1 MRSRAAVSFALL
13 VFLVLAPVGAAS
25 AATTVGETSTGAPA
39 APDNTAVTPSSDTA
53 LTDAAQDVDPNV
65 VLRVNVT
72 ADGDARWTIE
82 FRERLDDENETRA
95 FREYRN
101 AIVNGEDRPPIT
113 AREFSRYVNES
124 AATTDREMAL
134 KNVEYDGRIEN
145 DTGIITVSFTWTNFA
160 RVEDGG
166 DRLLVGDAFNGS
178 GGTWL
183 PSLDDGQRL
192 VIDAPDGYLPYT
204 APRGHENGTIRWDG
218 PYDFSTNEITI
229 GYSAQ
234 NGGEGP
240 TTIDPD
246 DPLPMALLGFGIAA
260 LVVAVGT
267 GGYLLAR
274 RQTGTAGGV
283 SAKSDPSPDPAAAD
297 SVGEPAAAA
306 ADGTAATAAVASDS
320 PDGDDE
326 GDEDEIDE
334 TLLSDEER
342 VTRMLEA
349 NGGRMKQANIVKET
363 GWSNAKVSQLL
374 SSMDEDGQID
384 KLRIGRENLITLPDT
399 DIGDIE

>member
-1 MRSRAAVSFALL
+1 MRSRAAVSLALL

-25 AATTVGETSTGAPA
+25 AAATVGGTPPA
-39 APDNTAVTPSSDTA
+39 AAAVGDSSPLNPTADPV
-53 LTDAAQDVDPNV
+53 LTDAVQNADPGV
-65 VLRVNVT
+65 VMRVNVT

-82 FRERLDDENETRA
+82 FREHLDSENETRA
-95 FREYRN
+95 FREYRD

-113 AREFSRYVNES
+113 AREFSRYVNDS
-124 AATTDREMAL
+124 DAMTDREMAL
-134 KNVEYDGRIEN
+134 EDVEYGGRIEN
-145 DTGIITVSFTWTNFA
+145 DTGVITVSFTWTNFA
-160 RVEDGG
+160 KVEDGG
-166 DRLLVGDAFNGS
+166 DRIVVGDAFNGT

-183 PSLDDGQRL
+183 PSLDAGQRL
-192 VIDAPDGYLPYT
+192 VINAPDGYLPYT

-218 PYDFSTNEITI
+218 PYDFADNEITI

-234 NGGEGP
+234 NGGTGP
-240 TTIDPD
+240 SIDPD
-246 DPLPMALLGFGIAA
+246 DPLPMALLGVGIAA

-274 RQTGTAGGV
+274 RQTEVGGDAPV
-283 SAKSDPSPDPAAAD
+283 RSHPETTTTDHIE
-297 SVGEPAAAA
+297 EPTAAAA
-306 ADGTAATAAVASDS
+306 TETVDENDEEDDAAES
-320 PDGDDE
+320 PDED
-326 GDEDEIDE
+326 DEIDE

-342 VTRMLEA
+342 VTRLLEA

-374 SSMDEDGQID
+374 SSMDEDDQID

-399 DIGDIE
+399 DIGDDE

>member
-13 VFLVLAPVGAAS
+13 VFLVLAPIGAAS
-25 AATTVGETSTGAPA
+25 AAAPVGETAPV
-39 APDNTAVTPSSDTA
+39 APTSAGDPDVTPATGVALDTQE
-53 LTDAAQDVDPNV
+53 TDPSV
-65 VLRVNVT
+65 VMRVNVT
-72 ADGDARWTIE
+72 TDGDARWTIE
-82 FRERLDDENETRA
+82 FRERLDDRNETRA

-113 AREFSRYVNES
+113 AREFNRYVNES
-124 AATTDREMAL
+124 AAGSDREMTL
-134 KNVEYDGRIEN
+134 KEVEYDGWIEN
-145 DTGIITVSFTWTNFA
+145 DTGVITVSFTWTNFA
-160 RVEDGG
+160 RVEADG
-166 DRLLVGDAFNGS
+166 DRLVVGDVFNGTD
-178 GGTWL
+178 GTWL

-218 PYDFSTNEITI
+218 PYDFSRNEITI

-234 NGGEGP
+234 NGGDGQ
-240 TTIDPD
+240 TVLDPEE
-246 DPLPMALLGFGIAA
+246 PLPMALLGFGIAA

-274 RQTGTAGGV
+274 RQTGGGAGVARPEPGGDR
-283 SAKSDPSPDPAAAD
+283 SA
-297 SVGEPAAAA
+297 VEPA
-306 ADGTAATAAVASDS
+306 DESATAAAGGSAAPATVA
-320 PDGDDE
+320 DGSSAEAEADD
-326 GDEDEIDE
+326 DEDEIDE

-374 SSMDEDGQID
+374 SSMDEDDRID